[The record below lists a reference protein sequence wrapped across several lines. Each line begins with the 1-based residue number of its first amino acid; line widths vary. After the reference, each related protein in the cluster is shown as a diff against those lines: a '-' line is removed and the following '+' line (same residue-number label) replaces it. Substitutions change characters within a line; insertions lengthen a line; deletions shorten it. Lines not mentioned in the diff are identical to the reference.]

1 MEEKKELKIC
11 SIKWSTKLIYQ
22 QQPKVIIWENIKVM
36 SKAKMAHDEF
46 SFFFYYNFVLFNS
59 S

>member
-46 SFFFYYNFVLFNS
+46 SFFLLQFCSF
-59 S
+59 